1 LHQYTAL
8 SGVLGSGLRGLV
20 PVSRKVVIW
29 HGEREQNKQSKRN
42 AQLWLKK
49 STEVKGKKDKE
60 IKEVE
65 RACVS
70 MLGEAGRNGFL
81 SVGTSTPQ
89 GHEPGPKPLR
99 ACQLVVISF
108 FFPFLLFS
116 VLLCSF
122 ILNSL
127 KGTEEKVGY

>member
-1 LHQYTAL
+1 M
-8 SGVLGSGLRGLV
+8 
-20 PVSRKVVIW
+20 
-29 HGEREQNKQSKRN
+29 
-42 AQLWLKK
+42 
-49 STEVKGKKDKE
+49 KGKKDKE

-108 FFPFLLFS
+108 FSLFFCFPNLPHD
-116 VLLCSF
+116 VV
-122 ILNSL
+122 NS
-127 KGTEEKVGY
+127 

>member
-1 LHQYTAL
+1 M
-8 SGVLGSGLRGLV
+8 
-20 PVSRKVVIW
+20 
-29 HGEREQNKQSKRN
+29 
-42 AQLWLKK
+42 
-49 STEVKGKKDKE
+49 KGKKDKE

-89 GHEPGPKPLR
+89 GHESGPKPLR

-108 FFPFLLFS
+108 FPFSFVFRSVMFLHLEFTKGNRRKSWILDKRYFSTGLVLF
-116 VLLCSF
+116 LGWNKMQE
-122 ILNSL
+122 ITM
-127 KGTEEKVGY
+127 GGIIAE

>member
-1 LHQYTAL
+1 M
-8 SGVLGSGLRGLV
+8 
-20 PVSRKVVIW
+20 
-29 HGEREQNKQSKRN
+29 
-42 AQLWLKK
+42 
-49 STEVKGKKDKE
+49 KGKKDKE

-89 GHEPGPKPLR
+89 GHESGPKPLR